1 HLKVHDD
8 DGSHQLRLDL
18 RPVEAKTA
26 ALAAAQREALAEHL
40 RLAYVALTRAKHR
53 TVVVWGAFGHAEN
66 SPLGYLLYQAAGELG
81 ALSETPAGRV
91 AKMTDSELLRGL
103 AELEKSSEG
112 AISVRP
118 LEPEPAPPYL
128 KEAAEVER
136 FAARPLTRVIDRS
149 QRTTSFSQLTQ
160 HHARETL
167 VASLGKDVDD
177 VLPQIPPNSAEPLGE
192 PVALAEFPKGARTGE
207 LLHAILEH
215 ADFTSPASLEAQVT
229 VELQRYGLAADE
241 WSNMVLSALSNVLAT
256 RLSST
261 SELELS
267 KLTPRQRVSEM
278 EFTLPLGAQRGS
290 RARGAL
296 LSAARLA
303 SVFEHHAPELGS
315 AYLERVKSMGFSPLS
330 GFMRGFI
337 DLVFEYD
344 GRFFVVDYK
353 SNHLGAH
360 ASDYAPALLRAP
372 MAEHHY
378 YLQYHLYVTALHR
391 HLGARRPGYDYDR
404 DFGGVYYLF
413 LRGMAPQHPSG
424 SGVFFDRP
432 ARGLIEALSALFE
445 AEPEAETR
453 AAAASNT
460 AASSETMSF
469 TPGGLA

>member
-1 HLKVHDD
+1 
-8 DGSHQLRLDL
+8 
-18 RPVEAKTA
+18 
-26 ALAAAQREALAEHL
+26 
-40 RLAYVALTRAKHR
+40 
-53 TVVVWGAFGHAEN
+53 
-66 SPLGYLLYQAAGELG
+66 
-81 ALSETPAGRV
+81 
-91 AKMTDSELLRGL
+91 
-103 AELEKSSEG
+103 
-112 AISVRP
+112 
-118 LEPEPAPPYL
+118 
-128 KEAAEVER
+128 VER

-177 VLPQIPPNSAEPLGE
+177 VFSHDALPQGAPNSPEPRGE
-192 PVALAEFPKGARTGE
+192 PVTLAEFPKGARTGE

-215 ADFTSPASLEAQVT
+215 ADFTNLASLQEQVT
-229 VELQRYGLAADE
+229 VQLQRYGLAADE
-241 WSNMVLSALSNVLAT
+241 WAGMVFGALSEVLET
-256 RLSST
+256 NLSST
-261 SELELS
+261 SDLKLS
-267 KLTPRQRVSEM
+267 TLTPRQRVSEM
-278 EFTLPLGAQRGS
+278 EFTLPLGAERAA

-303 SVFEHHAPELGS
+303 AVFARHAPELGS
-315 AYLERVKSMGFSPLS
+315 AYLQRVESLGFTPLS

-360 ASDYAPALLRAP
+360 ASDYAPALLRTP

-413 LRGMAPQHPSG
+413 LRGMAPRHPSG

-445 AEPEAETR
+445 ARPEGESR
-453 AAAASNT
+453 AAAPSSA
-460 AASSETMSF
+460 AASPETLTF